1 MGKKEKK
8 TLIMSIDLE
17 KKETDRS
24 GRETIDATKG
34 RIP

>member
-8 TLIMSIDLE
+8 NTYDVHRFGKEGNRSIW
-17 KKETDRS
+17 K
-24 GRETIDATKG
+24 GTIDATKG